1 MEAADYIIDMGPG
14 SGRYGGEVIA
24 TGTLK
29 EIKQQK
35 FRDRQLSALPDT
47 RQNSLSK
54 KNRDYSDRGR

>member
-35 FRDRQLSALPDT
+35 IP
-47 RQNSLSK
+47 
-54 KNRDYSDRGR
+54 